1 MILKE
6 HFTSGPRKLRFNA
19 DYFSTRRDVGEI
31 TLSDRTIAVIGGTGD
46 QGFGLVL
53 RWAKAGEKIIIG
65 SRVQQKADD
74 AAKKAM
80 EALGGHGSVVGMEN
94 PKAAA
99 AADIIVMSVPFA
111 AHVGMIESVKDS
123 IKPDDIFVDVVVP
136 LSTAVGGSA
145 TTAVG
150 VWEGSAAQQA
160 VRLLPPHTKIA
171 SAFHNVVAESLQD
184 IGHDVNCDVIV
195 CGDSLETRKVVM
207 ELAKK
212 IPGVNPVDGGRL
224 ENSKIVEQITALLIG
239 INIRYKVKDAG
250 IRITGL
256 PPVK

>member
-1 MILKE
+1 M
-6 HFTSGPRKLRFNA
+6 
-19 DYFSTRRDVGEI
+19 
-31 TLSDRTIAVIGGTGD
+31 SDRTIAVIGGTGD

-53 RWAKAGEKIIIG
+53 RWAKAGEKVIIG
-65 SRVQQKADD
+65 SRQQQKAED
-74 AAKKAM
+74 AAKKAR
-80 EALGGHGSVVGMEN
+80 EILGGSASVSGMEN

-111 AHVGMIESVKDS
+111 AHVDMIKSVTDS

-145 TTAVG
+145 STALG

-160 VRLLPPHTKIA
+160 VRLLPPHTKTA

-184 IGHDVNCDVIV
+184 LKRDIDCDVIV
-195 CGDSLETRKVVM
+195 CGDSQETRKVIM
-207 ELAKK
+207 DLAKK
-212 IPGVNPVDGGRL
+212 IPGVRPVDGGRL
-224 ENSKIVEQITALLIG
+224 ENSRIVEQMTALLIG
-239 INIRYKVKDAG
+239 INIRYKVSHAG

-256 PPVK
+256 PPAS

>member
-1 MILKE
+1 M
-6 HFTSGPRKLRFNA
+6 
-19 DYFSTRRDVGEI
+19 
-31 TLSDRTIAVIGGTGD
+31 SDRTIAVIGGTGD

-65 SRVQQKADD
+65 SRQQQKAED
-74 AAKKAM
+74 AAKKAR
-80 EALGGHGSVVGMEN
+80 ETLGGSASVAGMEN

-111 AHVGMIESVKDS
+111 AHVDMIKSVHDS

-136 LSTAVGGSA
+136 LSTAVGGGAS
-145 TTAVG
+145 TALG

-160 VRLLPPHTKIA
+160 AKLLPPHTKIA
-171 SAFHNVVAESLQD
+171 SAFHNVVAEALQD
-184 IGHDVNCDVIV
+184 ISRDVDSDVIV
-195 CGDSLETRKVVM
+195 CGDSQETRNIVM

-212 IPGVNPVDGGRL
+212 IPGVRPIDGGRL
-224 ENSKIVEQITALLIG
+224 ENSRIVEQITALLIG
-239 INIRYKVKDAG
+239 VNIRYKVKNAG

-256 PPVK
+256 PSEN